1 MNTSIFTVAGPVMIG
16 PSSSHTAGAAKLGR
30 VARQIC
36 DHKFDRVEFF
46 LHGSFALTGKGH
58 GTDKALLAGVMGI
71 KEDDARL
78 PESFEIAEKEGL
90 GFSFGEITLENAHE
104 NSVRINFYDG
114 DELIVSVE
122 GASIGG
128 GEIVITK
135 IDGYDVK
142 IRGNLTTI
150 FVRQNDKK
158 GVISHVAGLLND
170 YNINIATM
178 NVSRSAKD
186 ADAMCIV
193 EVDGDIDEELAA
205 KLADYKE
212 IKFVKVIK
220 HL

>member
-128 GEIVITK
+128 EIVITK

-158 GVISHVAGLLND
+158 GVISHVAGLLNEYD
-170 YNINIATM
+170 INIATM